1 MLRENST
8 PAFNLTTTDAANYT
22 LLSSVV
28 IYLEGEK
35 RKHIVFVAD
44 LTALK

>member
-1 MLRENST
+1 MLRKNLT
-8 PAFNLTTTDAANYT
+8 PAFNLTTADAANYT

-28 IYLEGEK
+28 IYLEGEE